1 MTAQRRGAASD
12 SSSLHAP
19 VRSEARVYHTRGR
32 LCSTVGCRDRQG
44 GHASGSEPFTARSFL
59 SRQAGDRFASTRP
72 CTEGGHLLALGISSL
87 FDLGASESFCS
98 FDLDLVLECS
108 IQLGQSLER
117 PLGIRDQLHGFFVPG
132 F

>member
-44 GHASGSEPFTARSFL
+44 GHASGSEPFTAARSCRGKQETVSL
-59 SRQAGDRFASTRP
+59 RPDRVPKVVTCSR
-72 CTEGGHLLALGISSL
+72 
-87 FDLGASESFCS
+87 
-98 FDLDLVLECS
+98 
-108 IQLGQSLER
+108 
-117 PLGIRDQLHGFFVPG
+117 
-132 F
+132 